1 MDSTE
6 QKPKRPI
13 VNAACPYC
21 GNSVKF
27 YMPLKPGVLSF
38 TCPAAGC
45 GKQFRVQ
52 VTEAML
58 LQANPAAPKPQQP
71 NPQPQQ
77 PQPYQ
82 QQPQPQPQAQQP
94 QAHPKQQVHTQ
105 AQQVQSQLQQVQP
118 KVQQAQA
125 QPQQQVQAQQAQA
138 QQQKRSIKP
147 TDSIENWTAE
157 GKSGG
162 RIAKVVVTRTKMLFM
177 KERKEYD
184 LKIGVNVI
192 GRADAMSPSD
202 IMIEDDM
209 TVSRRSVSITVEASG
224 GSYRYWFEVLKS
236 TNPVLVNGK
245 RHAVGESFVVEPG
258 TKFVL
263 GRTKLSIEL

>member
-27 YMPLKPGVLSF
+27 YMPPKPGVLSF

-58 LQANPAAPKPQQP
+58 LQANPAATKPQQP
-71 NPQPQQ
+71 NPQP
-77 PQPYQ
+77 

-118 KVQQAQA
+118 KVQQVHT
-125 QPQQQVQAQQAQA
+125 QPQQQAQPQQAQA

-157 GKSGG
+157 GKAGG

-177 KERKEYD
+177 KEHKEYD

>member
-38 TCPAAGC
+38 TCPTAGC

-58 LQANPAAPKPQQP
+58 LQANPATPKPQQP

-77 PQPYQ
+77 PKPQP
-82 QQPQPQPQAQQP
+82 QQPKPQPQAQQTP
-94 QAHPKQQVHTQ
+94 TQPKQQVQ
-105 AQQVQSQLQQVQP
+105 PKAQQVQS
-118 KVQQAQA
+118 
-125 QPQQQVQAQQAQA
+125 QQAQA

-147 TDSIENWTAE
+147 TDSIENWMAE
-157 GKSGG
+157 GKAGG
-162 RIAKVVVTRTKMLFM
+162 RIAKIVVTRTKMIFM

>member
-77 PQPYQ
+77 PQP
-82 QQPQPQPQAQQP
+82 QPQAQQP

-105 AQQVQSQLQQVQP
+105 AQQ
-118 KVQQAQA
+118 AQA
-125 QPQQQVQAQQAQA
+125 QSQQQVQAQQAQA

-147 TDSIENWTAE
+147 TEGIENWTAE

>member
-1 MDSTE
+1 MDFTE

-58 LQANPAAPKPQQP
+58 LQANSAATKPQQP

-77 PQPYQ
+77 SQPH
-82 QQPQPQPQAQQP
+82 QPQPQTQSLSQQP
-94 QAHPKQQVHTQ
+94 QAQPKQQ
-105 AQQVQSQLQQVQP
+105 SQP

-157 GKSGG
+157 GKAGG
-162 RIAKVVVTRTKMLFM
+162 RIAKVVVTRTKMIFM
-177 KERKEYD
+177 KEHKEYD

-245 RHAVGESFVVEPG
+245 CHAVGESFVVEPG

>member
-58 LQANPAAPKPQQP
+58 LQANPAATKPQQP
-71 NPQPQQ
+71 NPH
-77 PQPYQ
+77 Q

-105 AQQVQSQLQQVQP
+105 A
-118 KVQQAQA
+118 QQAQA

-147 TDSIENWTAE
+147 TEGIENWTAE
-157 GKSGG
+157 GKAGG
-162 RIAKVVVTRTKMLFM
+162 RIAKVVVTRTKMIFM

>member
-58 LQANPAAPKPQQP
+58 LQANPAATKPQQP
-71 NPQPQQ
+71 KPQP
-77 PQPYQ
+77 
-82 QQPQPQPQAQQP
+82 QQPQPQPQAQQTP
-94 QAHPKQQVHTQ
+94 TQPKQQVQ
-105 AQQVQSQLQQVQP
+105 PKAQQVQS
-118 KVQQAQA
+118 
-125 QPQQQVQAQQAQA
+125 QQAQA

-147 TDSIENWTAE
+147 TDSIENWMAE
-157 GKSGG
+157 GKTGG
-162 RIAKVVVTRTKMLFM
+162 RIAKIVVTRTKMIFM

>member
-38 TCPAAGC
+38 TCPTAGC

-77 PQPYQ
+77 PK
-82 QQPQPQPQAQQP
+82 PQPQTQQT
-94 QAHPKQQVHTQ
+94 QTQPKQQVQ
-105 AQQVQSQLQQVQP
+105 PKAQQVQS
-118 KVQQAQA
+118 
-125 QPQQQVQAQQAQA
+125 QQAQA

-147 TDSIENWTAE
+147 TEGIENWTAE
-157 GKSGG
+157 GKAGG
-162 RIAKVVVTRTKMLFM
+162 CIAKVVVTRTKMLFM

>member
-38 TCPAAGC
+38 TCPTAGC

-71 NPQPQQ
+71 KPQPQQ
-77 PQPYQ
+77 PKPQL
-82 QQPQPQPQAQQP
+82 QQPQPQPQAQQTP
-94 QAHPKQQVHTQ
+94 TQPKQQVQ
-105 AQQVQSQLQQVQP
+105 PKAQQVQS
-118 KVQQAQA
+118 
-125 QPQQQVQAQQAQA
+125 QQAQA

-157 GKSGG
+157 GKAGG
-162 RIAKVVVTRTKMLFM
+162 RIAKIVVTRTKMLFM

>member
-6 QKPKRPI
+6 QTPKRPI

-58 LQANPAAPKPQQP
+58 LQANPAATKPQQP
-71 NPQPQQ
+71 KPQPQQ

-105 AQQVQSQLQQVQP
+105 A
-118 KVQQAQA
+118 QQAQA

-157 GKSGG
+157 GKAGG
-162 RIAKVVVTRTKMLFM
+162 RIAKVVVTRTKMIFM

>member
-1 MDSTE
+1 MDSSE
-6 QKPKRPI
+6 QNPKRPI

-45 GKQFRVQ
+45 SKQFRVQ

-58 LQANPAAPKPQQP
+58 LQANSAATKPQQP
-71 NPQPQQ
+71 KPQPQQ
-77 PQPYQ
+77 H
-82 QQPQPQPQAQQP
+82 QPQPQAQQP
-94 QAHPKQQVHTQ
+94 QTHPKQQVHTQ
-105 AQQVQSQLQQVQP
+105 AQQVQ
-118 KVQQAQA
+118 A
-125 QPQQQVQAQQAQA
+125 QPQQQAQSQQAQA

-147 TDSIENWTAE
+147 TEGIENWTAE
-157 GKSGG
+157 GKAGG
-162 RIAKVVVTRTKMLFM
+162 RIAKVVVTRTKMIFM

>member
-38 TCPAAGC
+38 TCPTAGC

-58 LQANPAAPKPQQP
+58 LQANPATPKPQQP
-71 NPQPQQ
+71 NPHP
-77 PQPYQ
+77 
-82 QQPQPQPQAQQP
+82 QQPQPQPQAQQTP
-94 QAHPKQQVHTQ
+94 TQPKQQVQ
-105 AQQVQSQLQQVQP
+105 PKAQQVQS
-118 KVQQAQA
+118 
-125 QPQQQVQAQQAQA
+125 QQAQA

-147 TDSIENWTAE
+147 TEGIENWTAE
-157 GKSGG
+157 GKAGG
-162 RIAKVVVTRTKMLFM
+162 RIAKIVVTRTKMVFM
-177 KERKEYD
+177 RERKEYD

>member
-58 LQANPAAPKPQQP
+58 LQANSAATKPQQP

-77 PQPYQ
+77 SQPH
-82 QQPQPQPQAQQP
+82 QPQPQTQSLSQQP
-94 QAHPKQQVHTQ
+94 QAQPKQQ
-105 AQQVQSQLQQVQP
+105 SQP

-125 QPQQQVQAQQAQA
+125 QSQQQVQAQQAQA

-157 GKSGG
+157 GKAGG
-162 RIAKVVVTRTKMLFM
+162 RIAKVGVTRTKMIFM
-177 KERKEYD
+177 KEHKEYD

>member
-27 YMPLKPGVLSF
+27 YMPPKPGVLSF
-38 TCPAAGC
+38 TCPTAGC
-45 GKQFRVQ
+45 GKQFSVQ

-58 LQANPAAPKPQQP
+58 LQANPATPKPQQP

-77 PQPYQ
+77 PQP
-82 QQPQPQPQAQQP
+82 QPQAQQT
-94 QAHPKQQVHTQ
+94 QTQPKQQVQ
-105 AQQVQSQLQQVQP
+105 PKAQQVQSQQT
-118 KVQQAQA
+118 
-125 QPQQQVQAQQAQA
+125 QA

-157 GKSGG
+157 GKAGG
-162 RIAKVVVTRTKMLFM
+162 RIAKIVVTRTKMVFM

>member
-58 LQANPAAPKPQQP
+58 LQANPAATKPQQP
-71 NPQPQQ
+71 NPH
-77 PQPYQ
+77 Q

-105 AQQVQSQLQQVQP
+105 AQQ
-118 KVQQAQA
+118 AQA
-125 QPQQQVQAQQAQA
+125 QPQQQVQPQQAQA

-157 GKSGG
+157 GKAGG
-162 RIAKVVVTRTKMLFM
+162 RIAKVVVTRTKMIFM
-177 KERKEYD
+177 KEHKEYD

>member
-38 TCPAAGC
+38 TCPTAGC

-77 PQPYQ
+77 PQPQ
-82 QQPQPQPQAQQP
+82 SQAQQTP
-94 QAHPKQQVHTQ
+94 TQPKQQSQ
-105 AQQVQSQLQQVQP
+105 PKAQQVQS
-118 KVQQAQA
+118 
-125 QPQQQVQAQQAQA
+125 QQAQA

-147 TDSIENWTAE
+147 TDSIENWMAE
-157 GKSGG
+157 GKTGG
-162 RIAKVVVTRTKMLFM
+162 RIAKIVVTRTKMLFM

>member
-58 LQANPAAPKPQQP
+58 LQANPVATKPQQP

-77 PQPYQ
+77 PK
-82 QQPQPQPQAQQP
+82 PQPQAQQP

-105 AQQVQSQLQQVQP
+105 AQQVQSQLQQAQA
-118 KVQQAQA
+118 KVQQVHT
-125 QPQQQVQAQQAQA
+125 QPQQQAQPQQAQA

-157 GKSGG
+157 GKAGG
-162 RIAKVVVTRTKMLFM
+162 RIAKVVVTRTKMIFM
-177 KERKEYD
+177 KEHKEYD

>member
-58 LQANPAAPKPQQP
+58 LQANPAATKPQQP
-71 NPQPQQ
+71 KPQPQQ

-82 QQPQPQPQAQQP
+82 QQPQPQPQA
-94 QAHPKQQVHTQ
+94 HPKQQVHTQ
-105 AQQVQSQLQQVQP
+105 AQQAQA
-118 KVQQAQA
+118 QQAQA
-125 QPQQQVQAQQAQA
+125 QPQQQAQSQQAQA

-147 TDSIENWTAE
+147 TEGIENWTAE
-157 GKSGG
+157 GKAGG
-162 RIAKVVVTRTKMLFM
+162 RIAKIVVTRTKMIFM

>member
-21 GNSVKF
+21 GNPVKF

-82 QQPQPQPQAQQP
+82 QQSQPQPQAQQP

-105 AQQVQSQLQQVQP
+105 AQQ
-118 KVQQAQA
+118 AQA
-125 QPQQQVQAQQAQA
+125 QPQQQVQAQQAQV

-147 TDSIENWTAE
+147 TEGIENWTAE
-157 GKSGG
+157 GKAGG
-162 RIAKVVVTRTKMLFM
+162 RIAKVVVTRTKMIFM

>member
-58 LQANPAAPKPQQP
+58 LQANSAATKPQQP

-77 PQPYQ
+77 SQPH
-82 QQPQPQPQAQQP
+82 QPQPQTQSLSQQP
-94 QAHPKQQVHTQ
+94 
-105 AQQVQSQLQQVQP
+105 
-118 KVQQAQA
+118 QA

-157 GKSGG
+157 GKAGG
-162 RIAKVVVTRTKMLFM
+162 RIAKVVVTRTKMIFM
-177 KERKEYD
+177 KEHKEYD

>member
-38 TCPAAGC
+38 TCPTAGC

-58 LQANPAAPKPQQP
+58 LQANPATPKPQQP

-77 PQPYQ
+77 PKPQP
-82 QQPQPQPQAQQP
+82 QQPKPQPQQPKPQPQAQQT
-94 QAHPKQQVHTQ
+94 QTQPKQQVQ
-105 AQQVQSQLQQVQP
+105 PKAQQVQS
-118 KVQQAQA
+118 
-125 QPQQQVQAQQAQA
+125 QQAQA

-147 TDSIENWTAE
+147 TDSIENWMAE
-157 GKSGG
+157 GKTGG
-162 RIAKVVVTRTKMLFM
+162 RIAKIVVTRTKMIFM

>member
-27 YMPLKPGVLSF
+27 YMPPKPGALSF
-38 TCPAAGC
+38 TCPTAGC

-58 LQANPAAPKPQQP
+58 LQANPATPKPQQP

-77 PQPYQ
+77 PQP
-82 QQPQPQPQAQQP
+82 QPQAQQTP
-94 QAHPKQQVHTQ
+94 TQPKQQVQ
-105 AQQVQSQLQQVQP
+105 PKAQQVQS
-118 KVQQAQA
+118 
-125 QPQQQVQAQQAQA
+125 QQAQA

-157 GKSGG
+157 GKAGG
-162 RIAKVVVTRTKMLFM
+162 RIAKIVVTRTKMLFM

>member
-58 LQANPAAPKPQQP
+58 LQANPAATKPQQP

-77 PQPYQ
+77 PK
-82 QQPQPQPQAQQP
+82 PQPQAQQP

-105 AQQVQSQLQQVQP
+105 A
-118 KVQQAQA
+118 QQAQA

-147 TDSIENWTAE
+147 TEGIENWTAE
-157 GKSGG
+157 GKAGG
-162 RIAKVVVTRTKMLFM
+162 RIAKVVVTRTKMIFM

>member
-58 LQANPAAPKPQQP
+58 LLANSAATKPQQP

-77 PQPYQ
+77 SQPH
-82 QQPQPQPQAQQP
+82 QPQPQTQSLSQQP
-94 QAHPKQQVHTQ
+94 QAQPKQQ
-105 AQQVQSQLQQVQP
+105 SQP

-157 GKSGG
+157 GKAGG
-162 RIAKVVVTRTKMLFM
+162 RIAKVVVTRTKMIFM
-177 KERKEYD
+177 KEHKEYD

>member
-21 GNSVKF
+21 GNPVKF

-58 LQANPAAPKPQQP
+58 LQANSAATKPQQP

-77 PQPYQ
+77 PK
-82 QQPQPQPQAQQP
+82 PQPQAQQP

-105 AQQVQSQLQQVQP
+105 A
-118 KVQQAQA
+118 QQAQA

-157 GKSGG
+157 GKAGG
-162 RIAKVVVTRTKMLFM
+162 RIAKIVVTRTKMLFM

>member
-58 LQANPAAPKPQQP
+58 LQANTAATKPQQP

-77 PQPYQ
+77 SQPH
-82 QQPQPQPQAQQP
+82 QPQPQTQSLSQQP
-94 QAHPKQQVHTQ
+94 QAQPKQQ
-105 AQQVQSQLQQVQP
+105 SQP

-125 QPQQQVQAQQAQA
+125 QPQQQVQAQQARA

-157 GKSGG
+157 GKAGG
-162 RIAKVVVTRTKMLFM
+162 RIAKVVVTRTKMIFM
-177 KERKEYD
+177 KEHKEYD

>member
-58 LQANPAAPKPQQP
+58 LQANSAATKPQQP

-77 PQPYQ
+77 SQPH
-82 QQPQPQPQAQQP
+82 QPQPQTQSLSQQP
-94 QAHPKQQVHTQ
+94 QAQPKQQ
-105 AQQVQSQLQQVQP
+105 SQP

-157 GKSGG
+157 GKAGG
-162 RIAKVVVTRTKMLFM
+162 RIAKVVVTRTKMIFM
-177 KERKEYD
+177 KEHKEYD

-245 RHAVGESFVVEPG
+245 RHAVGESFVVETG

>member
-58 LQANPAAPKPQQP
+58 LQANSAATKPQQP

-77 PQPYQ
+77 SQPH
-82 QQPQPQPQAQQP
+82 QPQPQTQSLSQQP
-94 QAHPKQQVHTQ
+94 QAQPKQQ
-105 AQQVQSQLQQVQP
+105 SQP

-125 QPQQQVQAQQAQA
+125 QPQQQVQAQQAHA

-157 GKSGG
+157 GKAGG
-162 RIAKVVVTRTKMLFM
+162 RIAKVVVTRTKMIFM
-177 KERKEYD
+177 KEHKEYD

>member
-38 TCPAAGC
+38 TCPTAGC

-58 LQANPAAPKPQQP
+58 LQANPATPKPQQP
-71 NPQPQQ
+71 NTQPQQPKPQPQQ
-77 PQPYQ
+77 PQPQ
-82 QQPQPQPQAQQP
+82 SQAQQTP
-94 QAHPKQQVHTQ
+94 TQPK
-105 AQQVQSQLQQVQP
+105 QQVQP
-118 KVQQAQA
+118 KA
-125 QPQQQVQAQQAQA
+125 QQVQYQQAQA

-147 TDSIENWTAE
+147 TDSIENWMAE
-157 GKSGG
+157 GKAGG
-162 RIAKVVVTRTKMLFM
+162 RIAKIVVTRTKMIFM

>member
-21 GNSVKF
+21 GNSIKF

-58 LQANPAAPKPQQP
+58 LQTNPAATKPQQP
-71 NPQPQQ
+71 KPQPQQ

-105 AQQVQSQLQQVQP
+105 AQQ
-118 KVQQAQA
+118 AQA
-125 QPQQQVQAQQAQA
+125 QSQQQVQAQQAQA

-157 GKSGG
+157 GKAGG

-177 KERKEYD
+177 KEHKEYD

>member
-1 MDSTE
+1 MDFTE

-58 LQANPAAPKPQQP
+58 LQANSAATKPQQP

-77 PQPYQ
+77 PK
-82 QQPQPQPQAQQP
+82 PQPQAQQP

-105 AQQVQSQLQQVQP
+105 A
-118 KVQQAQA
+118 QQAQA

-157 GKSGG
+157 GKAGG
-162 RIAKVVVTRTKMLFM
+162 RIAKIVVTRTKMLFM

>member
-77 PQPYQ
+77 PQP
-82 QQPQPQPQAQQP
+82 QPQSQQPQAQ
-94 QAHPKQQVHTQ
+94 PKQQVQ
-105 AQQVQSQLQQVQP
+105 PKAQQVQS
-118 KVQQAQA
+118 
-125 QPQQQVQAQQAQA
+125 QQAQA

-157 GKSGG
+157 GKAGG
-162 RIAKVVVTRTKMLFM
+162 RIAKIVVTRTKMLFM

>member
-21 GNSVKF
+21 GNPVKF

-71 NPQPQQ
+71 KPQP
-77 PQPYQ
+77 

-105 AQQVQSQLQQVQP
+105 AQQ
-118 KVQQAQA
+118 AQA
-125 QPQQQVQAQQAQA
+125 QPQQQAQSQQAQA

-147 TDSIENWTAE
+147 TEGIENWTAE
-157 GKSGG
+157 GKAGG
-162 RIAKVVVTRTKMLFM
+162 RIAKVVVTRTKMIFM

>member
-38 TCPAAGC
+38 TCPTAGC

-58 LQANPAAPKPQQP
+58 LQANPATPKPQQP
-71 NPQPQQ
+71 KPQL
-77 PQPYQ
+77 
-82 QQPQPQPQAQQP
+82 QQPQPQPQAQQTP
-94 QAHPKQQVHTQ
+94 TQPKQQVHTQ
-105 AQQVQSQLQQVQP
+105 A
-118 KVQQAQA
+118 QQAQA

-147 TDSIENWTAE
+147 TDSIENWMAE
-157 GKSGG
+157 GKAGG
-162 RIAKVVVTRTKMLFM
+162 RIAKIVVTRTKMIFM

-236 TNPVLVNGK
+236 TNPVIVNGK

>member
-77 PQPYQ
+77 PQP
-82 QQPQPQPQAQQP
+82 QPQAQQTP
-94 QAHPKQQVHTQ
+94 TQPKQQSQ
-105 AQQVQSQLQQVQP
+105 PKAQQVQSQQT
-118 KVQQAQA
+118 
-125 QPQQQVQAQQAQA
+125 QA

-147 TDSIENWTAE
+147 TDSIENWMAE
-157 GKSGG
+157 GKAGG
-162 RIAKVVVTRTKMLFM
+162 RIAKVVVTRTKMIFM

>member
-1 MDSTE
+1 
-6 QKPKRPI
+6 
-13 VNAACPYC
+13 
-21 GNSVKF
+21 
-27 YMPLKPGVLSF
+27 MPLKPGVLSF

-77 PQPYQ
+77 PK
-82 QQPQPQPQAQQP
+82 PQPQAQQP

-105 AQQVQSQLQQVQP
+105 AQQ
-118 KVQQAQA
+118 AQA
-125 QPQQQVQAQQAQA
+125 QSQQQVQAQQAQA

-157 GKSGG
+157 GKAGG
-162 RIAKVVVTRTKMLFM
+162 RIAKVVVTRTKMIFM
-177 KERKEYD
+177 KEHKEYD

>member
-1 MDSTE
+1 MYSTE

-58 LQANPAAPKPQQP
+58 LQANSAATKPQQP

-77 PQPYQ
+77 SQPHQPQPK
-82 QQPQPQPQAQQP
+82 PQPQAQQP

-105 AQQVQSQLQQVQP
+105 A
-118 KVQQAQA
+118 QQAQA

-157 GKSGG
+157 GKAGG
-162 RIAKVVVTRTKMLFM
+162 RIAKVVVTRTKMIFM
-177 KERKEYD
+177 KEHKEYD

>member
-27 YMPLKPGVLSF
+27 YMPPKPGVLSF

-71 NPQPQQ
+71 KPQPQQ
-77 PQPYQ
+77 PKPQL
-82 QQPQPQPQAQQP
+82 QQPQPQPQAQQTP
-94 QAHPKQQVHTQ
+94 TQPKQQVQ
-105 AQQVQSQLQQVQP
+105 PKAQQVQS
-118 KVQQAQA
+118 
-125 QPQQQVQAQQAQA
+125 QQAQA

-147 TDSIENWTAE
+147 TDSIENWMAE
-157 GKSGG
+157 GKAGG
-162 RIAKVVVTRTKMLFM
+162 RIAKIVVTRTKMIFM

>member
-6 QKPKRPI
+6 QTPKRPI

-58 LQANPAAPKPQQP
+58 LQANPAATKPQQP
-71 NPQPQQ
+71 KPQP
-77 PQPYQ
+77 

-105 AQQVQSQLQQVQP
+105 AQQVQSQLQQAQA
-118 KVQQAQA
+118 KVQQLHTQPHQQA
-125 QPQQQVQAQQAQA
+125 QPQQAQA

-147 TDSIENWTAE
+147 TEGIENWTAE
-157 GKSGG
+157 GKAGG
-162 RIAKVVVTRTKMLFM
+162 RIAKVVVTRTKMIFM
-177 KERKEYD
+177 KERKEHD

-192 GRADAMSPSD
+192 GRADTMSPSD

>member
-21 GNSVKF
+21 GNPVKF

-58 LQANPAAPKPQQP
+58 LQANSAATKPQQP

-77 PQPYQ
+77 PK
-82 QQPQPQPQAQQP
+82 PQPQAQQP

-105 AQQVQSQLQQVQP
+105 A
-118 KVQQAQA
+118 QQAQA

-157 GKSGG
+157 GKAGG
-162 RIAKVVVTRTKMLFM
+162 RIAKVVVTRTKMIFM
-177 KERKEYD
+177 KEHKEYD

-236 TNPVLVNGK
+236 TKPVLVNGK

>member
-27 YMPLKPGVLSF
+27 YMPPKPGVLSF

-45 GKQFRVQ
+45 GKQFSVQ

-77 PQPYQ
+77 PQPQ
-82 QQPQPQPQAQQP
+82 PQQPQPQSQVQQTP
-94 QAHPKQQVHTQ
+94 NQPKQQVQ
-105 AQQVQSQLQQVQP
+105 PKAQQVQS
-118 KVQQAQA
+118 
-125 QPQQQVQAQQAQA
+125 QQAQA

-157 GKSGG
+157 GKAGG
-162 RIAKVVVTRTKMLFM
+162 RIAKVVVTRTKMIFM